1 MELGFSVKRGPLTQ
15 ISLPILGLDTAV
27 HLAVGA
33 YGWWKARERHMSL
46 AHQLETNGA
55 HLTTVTSFNR
65 TTYLSARE
73 GTAVRGAAMVQ
84 QGALSSVQLPNASTA
99 KDDAAMCIRALVTA
113 LFCFFTEEGVTEIVS
128 NVMPDFL
135 LRYDLDDVKIPIDGA
150 LRAALRQYIVTVQ
163 TEEDSDSLRQR
174 LLERVQVMC
183 GTVTQVLSP
192 DDMAADNI
200 LDGDGHL
207 MICLIRWVLTSA
219 HKRKEEWYP
228 TRSMRVWS
236 LAIVLESIGFDIHAY
251 PTPAATEEVYLQHS
265 SPTAHYGGHSQVVL
279 VTAPVGDTDPGESD
293 IPKFGARTKA
303 QYCPI
308 QAIPLI
314 LFRHLSSLGHHYKDD
329 YITVDHLYEVWQFA
343 FDSAAEGVDE
353 PYLDD
358 SETSLVC
365 VSLREDIA
373 QECTGVHKPIVGLWS
388 KYMSCIMGKA
398 FQKYILKPI
407 DMEAVRT
414 FNDGVHRFQVPV
426 QNEMLYHGGEGFN
439 VWHIA
444 VTAILATVYAIAS
457 KALLVDGQPSTR
469 MTSIAFSP
477 EILYERKI
485 KSWAQVVG
493 SALVNGA
500 AQEDWSA
507 LLMELA
513 TGGAHPH
520 NLPSVGPAGNM
531 DRVSAVLGMQANG
544 VAALLDLVVAP
555 SVSSRAAV
563 MCHVQLGQMCTIALD
578 EGGYVR
584 ASSATRPA
592 KNVLLPVVPNKS
604 SISAAA
610 SDAVLRVDVEP
621 DWAGDPRTTVFQTR
635 VDGINLATFSPLIV
649 LRWLMRP
656 YWRIAC
662 SCGAPVSTADVNVN
676 EAWRDI
682 HVSQLAQYARLSRVE
697 FKLGTR
703 VHVPVT
709 SSEEAKLLC
718 IGCIESEKIF
728 MADEC
733 LKCALD
739 VVPHVDHKSSLT
751 VILLSAIEPQVPDA
765 DRVSSASGSGAVA
778 DSQVP
783 TQLPLQFPSR
793 VQTRSSGAE
802 AMEY

>member
-55 HLTTVTSFNR
+55 YLTTVTSFNR
-65 TTYLSARE
+65 TTYLSAHE
-73 GTAVRGAAMVQ
+73 GTAIRGAAMVQ

-99 KDDAAMCIRALVTA
+99 KDDVAMCIRALVTA

-135 LRYDLDDVKIPIDGA
+135 LRYDLEDVKIPIDGP

-174 LLERVQVMC
+174 LLERVHVMC

-192 DDMAADNI
+192 DHMAADNI

-207 MICLIRWVLTSA
+207 MIGLIRWVLTSA

-251 PTPAATEEVYLQHS
+251 PTPAATEEV
-265 SPTAHYGGHSQVVL
+265 VL

-293 IPKFGARTKA
+293 IPEFGARTKA

-353 PYLDD
+353 PHLDD
-358 SETSLVC
+358 SATSLVC

-373 QECTGVHKPIVGLWS
+373 QECTGVHKSIVVLWAS
-388 KYMSCIMGKA
+388 YMSCIMGKA
-398 FQKYILKPI
+398 FQKYIPTPI
-407 DMEAVRT
+407 DMEAVHT
-414 FNDGVHRFQVPV
+414 FNRNVHRFQVR
-426 QNEMLYHGGEGFN
+426 NEMLYHGGEGFN

-457 KALLVDGQPSTR
+457 KALLVDGQPGTR

-485 KSWAQVVG
+485 SSWARVVG

-520 NLPSVGPAGNM
+520 NLPS
-531 DRVSAVLGMQANG
+531 DANG

-592 KNVLLPVVPNKS
+592 KNVLLPVVPNKT

-610 SDAVLRVDVEP
+610 SDAVLRVD
-621 DWAGDPRTTVFQTR
+621 GDPRTTVFQTR

-649 LRWLMRP
+649 LRWLLRP

-697 FKLGTR
+697 FKRGTR

-718 IGCIESEKIF
+718 IGCIENERIF

-739 VVPHVDHKSSLT
+739 VVPPVDHKSSLT

-765 DRVSSASGSGAVA
+765 DRVSSASGSGTVA

-783 TQLPLQFPSR
+783 TQLP
-793 VQTRSSGAE
+793 AI
-802 AMEY
+802 

>member
-55 HLTTVTSFNR
+55 YLTTVTSFNR
-65 TTYLSARE
+65 TTYLSAHE
-73 GTAVRGAAMVQ
+73 GTAVRRAAMVQ

-99 KDDAAMCIRALVTA
+99 KDDVAMCIRALVTA

-135 LRYDLDDVKIPIDGA
+135 LRYDLEDVKIPIDGP

-163 TEEDSDSLRQR
+163 TEEDSDSLRQC

-192 DDMAADNI
+192 DHMAADNI

-207 MICLIRWVLTSA
+207 MIGLIRWVLTSA

-293 IPKFGARTKA
+293 IPKFGTRTKA

-353 PYLDD
+353 PHLDD

-388 KYMSCIMGKA
+388 SYMSCA
-398 FQKYILKPI
+398 
-407 DMEAVRT
+407 
-414 FNDGVHRFQVPV
+414 
-426 QNEMLYHGGEGFN
+426 
-439 VWHIA
+439 
-444 VTAILATVYAIAS
+444 
-457 KALLVDGQPSTR
+457 
-469 MTSIAFSP
+469 
-477 EILYERKI
+477 
-485 KSWAQVVG
+485 
-493 SALVNGA
+493 
-500 AQEDWSA
+500 
-507 LLMELA
+507 
-513 TGGAHPH
+513 
-520 NLPSVGPAGNM
+520 GPAGNV
-531 DRVSAVLGMQANG
+531 DRVSAVLGMQANR

-592 KNVLLPVVPNKS
+592 KNVLLPVVPNKR

-662 SCGAPVSTADVNVN
+662 SCGAPVSMADVNVN

-709 SSEEAKLLC
+709 SSEGAKLLC
-718 IGCIESEKIF
+718 IGCIESETIL

-739 VVPHVDHKSSLT
+739 VVPPVDHKSSLT
-751 VILLSAIEPQVPDA
+751 VILLSAIEPQLPDA
-765 DRVSSASGSGAVA
+765 DRVSSASGSGTVA

-783 TQLPLQFPSR
+783 TQLPLPFPSR

>member
-55 HLTTVTSFNR
+55 YLTTVTSFNR

-73 GTAVRGAAMVQ
+73 GTVVRGAAMVQ

-99 KDDAAMCIRALVTA
+99 KDDVAMCIRALVTA
-113 LFCFFTEEGVTEIVS
+113 LFCFFTEEGATEIVS

-135 LRYDLDDVKIPIDGA
+135 LRYDLDDVTIPIDGP

-163 TEEDSDSLRQR
+163 TEEDSDSLRQC

-183 GTVTQVLSP
+183 STVTQVLSP
-192 DDMAADNI
+192 DHMAADNI

-207 MICLIRWVLTSA
+207 MIGLIRWVLTSA

-279 VTAPVGDTDPGESD
+279 VTAPVEDTDPGESD
-293 IPKFGARTKA
+293 IPEFGARTKA

-353 PYLDD
+353 PHLDD

-373 QECTGVHKPIVGLWS
+373 QECTGVHKSIVVLWS
-388 KYMSCIMGKA
+388 SYMGCIMGKA
-398 FQKYILKPI
+398 FQKYIPTPI
-407 DMEAVRT
+407 DMEAVHT
-414 FNDGVHRFQVPV
+414 FNRGVHRFQVPV
-426 QNEMLYHGGEGFN
+426 RNEMLYHGGKGFN
-439 VWHIA
+439 VWHVA

-485 KSWAQVVG
+485 SSWAR
-493 SALVNGA
+493 
-500 AQEDWSA
+500 EDWSA

-520 NLPSVGPAGNM
+520 NLPSAGPAGNA

-592 KNVLLPVVPNKS
+592 KNVLLPVVPNKT

-635 VDGINLATFSPLIV
+635 PLIV

-682 HVSQLAQYARLSRVE
+682 HISQLAQYARLSRVE

-718 IGCIESEKIF
+718 IGCIESETIL

-739 VVPHVDHKSSLT
+739 VVPPVDHKNSLT

-765 DRVSSASGSGAVA
+765 DRVSSASGSGTVA

-783 TQLPLQFPSR
+783 TQLPLPFPSR